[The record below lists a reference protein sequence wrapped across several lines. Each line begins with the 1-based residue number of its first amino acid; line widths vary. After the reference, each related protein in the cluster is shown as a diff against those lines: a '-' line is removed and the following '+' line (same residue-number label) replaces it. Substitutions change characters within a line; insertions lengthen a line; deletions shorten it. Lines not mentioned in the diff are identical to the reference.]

1 MRKLLLLGLS
11 MLGLAAVPFGVA
23 AQPAPR
29 SAGALMQEA
38 ASLTAQVHRFHS
50 GPGAWLGYTAPPPGY
65 CRIMTA
71 GELVLKEL
79 AALASK
85 FILYGPSG
93 LVLPLQRAGDGLSD
107 ALDQEE
113 EIGNQAGFNY
123 EPNAYPCPAPSSP
136 FAVRAGVLVLV
147 NQRMPE
153 CRVKANALRL
163 SFAARRNMMQQCLR
177 VRM

>member
-1 MRKLLLLGLS
+1 MHRKLLLALAALC
-11 MLGLAAVPFGVA
+11 LAAVPLA
-23 AQPAPR
+23 ALGQPSQR
-29 SAGALMQEA
+29 SASALMQEA
-38 ASLTAQVHRFHS
+38 AALAAQIHRFHS
-50 GPGAWLGYTAPPPGY
+50 DPGAWRGYSPPPPDY
-65 CRIMTA
+65 CRVMTG

-79 AALASK
+79 AAIASK
-85 FILYGPSG
+85 TVLYGPPG
-93 LVLPLQRAGDGLSD
+93 IVLPLQRAGDALSD

-113 EIGNQAGFNY
+113 EINNQAGFDY
-123 EPNAYPCPAPSSP
+123 APYPCPTPSSP
-136 FAVRAGVLVLV
+136 FTARAGILVLV